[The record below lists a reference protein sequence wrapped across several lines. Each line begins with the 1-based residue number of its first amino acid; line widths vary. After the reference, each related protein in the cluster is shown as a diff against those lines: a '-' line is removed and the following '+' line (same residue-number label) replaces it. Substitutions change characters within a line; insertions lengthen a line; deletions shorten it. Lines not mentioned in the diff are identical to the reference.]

1 MKQWWMLL
9 LTAAAVLSLLV
20 GCAGQNVPGGAASV
34 PETPAAS
41 VQSPTEPEPPAQ
53 PEVPVQPEMPAVTE
67 PAAPTLTPEELAIL
81 TARRDIAEQY
91 MREMAT
97 VLWRAEEDIIYTL
110 KSNKTPDEV
119 SATDQLVIR
128 AGRLYQGV
136 IYSYGYSTTDAFLAF
151 AGEPGDNGV
160 YSVSGLEWQA
170 LSGGSKYARIGN
182 DCSGALTT
190 AWSVIGATVPANSTK
205 TMCEKYGFLK
215 VGEYESDPNENVDTH
230 LVTTTKNGEQVM
242 YRAYAQLQKADGIVR
257 RKGSSGH
264 ARMIVSVDVVYNADG
279 TINGSKSYATI
290 LEQTSSNLRKGI
302 KHYDAVLAE
311 EVYEIYGVD
320 KKITFSQLCVD
331 GYLPITCKELIDP
344 SPVAE
349 PVVKDVFLEHNR
361 STILLGS
368 LTANR
373 FIDAVTVTITD
384 NTGKEVQKATV
395 NATRASVLKFDMR
408 KFTEDDPAAIVGH
421 IDVDGLAPGNYHC
434 ITVCR
439 LSAGQEFT
447 IRDFG
452 FTV

>member
-1 MKQWWMLL
+1 MKRWWMLL

-34 PETPAAS
+34 VPETPASS
-41 VQSPTEPEPPAQ
+41 VQIPTEPEPPAQ
-53 PEVPVQPEMPAVTE
+53 PEVPIQTETPAVTE
-67 PAAPTLTPEELAIL
+67 PAAPTLTPEESAIL

-151 AGEPGDNGV
+151 AGEPGDSGV

-190 AWSVIGATVPANSTK
+190 AWSQVGAAVPINSTK

-215 VGEYESDPNENVDTH
+215 VGEYESNPNENADTH
-230 LVTTTKNGEQVM
+230 LITKKNGEQVM
-242 YRAYAQLQKADGIVR
+242 YRAYAQLQKADGVVR

-264 ARMIVSVDVVYNADG
+264 ARMIVSVDVAYNADG
-279 TINGSKSYATI
+279 TINGNKSTATI
-290 LEQTSSNLRKGI
+290 LEQTSSNLRKGSQ
-302 KHYDAVLAE
+302 HYDPALGEV
-311 EVYEIYGVD
+311 VYEIYGID
-320 KKITFSQLCVD
+320 KKFTFSQLFVD

-344 SPVAE
+344 APIPE
-349 PVVKDVFLEHNR
+349 PEVRDSITEH
-361 STILLGS
+361 SGQTILTGTIS
-368 LTANR
+368 CNW

-384 NTGKEVQKATV
+384 SAGKEVQKASL
-395 NATRASVLKFDMR
+395 NATRTAVKAFDMR
-408 KFTEDDPAAIVGH
+408 KFAEDAPEAILGS
-421 IDVDGLAPGNYHC
+421 VDSTALTPGSYHC
-434 ITVCR
+434 TTVCR
-439 LSAGQEFT
+439 LSTGQEFT